1 MAGDLQ
7 FALLELVMMR
17 QTRNCFRCVFTMI
30 NLLLVSCPIV
40 LFRRAKTTEEHL
52 IEEHLIAVLVLIGCF
67 FFLAVV
73 DAVGIVIAD
82 DLAEIT
88 DGGMHHERA
97 ERELSA
103 QALGRERWQ

>member
-7 FALLELVMMR
+7 FAVLEVVMTR
-17 QTRNCFRCVFTMI
+17 STRNCFWCVLTMI
-30 NLLLVSCPIV
+30 NLLLVSCPII
-40 LFRRAKTTEEHL
+40 LFREAQTT
-52 IEEHLIAVLVLIGCF
+52 EEHLIAVLVLIGCF

-82 DLAEIT
+82 GLAEIT
-88 DGGMHHERA
+88 DGGMHQERA